1 MRKPGARRSAFGLM
15 LEYTGLSLEEVQ
27 TGGVRA
33 LFPDDVETAR
43 HERQKG
49 LERGASFQL
58 ELWTRR
64 KDGRCRWFLV
74 HYRPLRDEQGH
85 IVRWYATG
93 TDIEDRKQAEERV
106 RNENLALREVID
118 RSSMFEEIVGSS
130 EALRRVLAQVAKV
143 APTES
148 TVLISGET
156 GTGKELIARAIHR
169 RSSRSTRAFIR
180 VNCAAIP
187 SSLIAAELFG
197 REKGAFTGA
206 LQRRV
211 GRFES
216 ADGGTI
222 FLDEIGEIPME
233 TQVALSLCES
243 EGVRP
248 LHCSPYIREWMLR
261 EQA

>member
-27 TGGVRA
+27 TGGFRA

-85 IVRWYATG
+85 IVRWVCDG
-93 TDIEDRKQAEERV
+93 DRHRRPQAGR
-106 RNENLALREVID
+106 RESPKRESGIARRD
-118 RSSMFEEIVGSS
+118 RSLLDVRGDFGI
-130 EALRRVLAQVAKV
+130 LRSARVLAQVAKV

-156 GTGKELIARAIHR
+156 GTDKELIARAIHR

-180 VNCAAIP
+180 VKLCGHSVFAD
-187 SSLIAAELFG
+187 
-197 REKGAFTGA
+197 
-206 LQRRV
+206 RRRAV
-211 GRFES
+211 W
-216 ADGGTI
+216 A
-222 FLDEIGEIPME
+222 
-233 TQVALSLCES
+233 
-243 EGVRP
+243 
-248 LHCSPYIREWMLR
+248 
-261 EQA
+261 